1 MYVHALPFCFSCYR
15 WYFGKMKPAEAQK
28 KLLQTGNE
36 TGTFLI
42 WESETHPDN
51 FSLSVRFK
59 KNVRQYCIK
68 KTQHDSFYIAPRSMC
83 NTIDGLIRHYM
94 TACDGLCCQL
104 TVPCPKSE
112 RPSTYKW
119 EIEHSQINLKRCI
132 GTSMLGEV
140 WDGVWKETIPVGIKI
155 RNADVMSCSRFL
167 SIAEIM
173 KKMHHEKLIQL
184 YGVCTSE
191 PMMLVTEYMKYG
203 CLVEYLQR
211 PGKGCN
217 LRLPVLTDMA
227 KQIASGMAYLES
239 EGNNRTSIH
248 ARSEAARNIQVA

>member
-1 MYVHALPFCFSCYR
+1 MYVALPFCFSCYR

-28 KLLQTGNE
+28 KLLQTGND
-36 TGTFLI
+36 GTFLI

-119 EIEHSQINLKRCI
+119 EIEHSQINLKRLHWNKYARR
-132 GTSMLGEV
+132 GMGRSK
-140 WDGVWKETIPVGIKI
+140 WKETIPVGIKI

-173 KKMHHEKLIQL
+173 KKMQTHEKLIQL
-184 YGVCTSE
+184 YGDDV
-191 PMMLVTEYMKYG
+191 P
-203 CLVEYLQR
+203 QN
-211 PGKGCN
+211 P
-217 LRLPVLTDMA
+217 
-227 KQIASGMAYLES
+227 
-239 EGNNRTSIH
+239 
-248 ARSEAARNIQVA
+248 